1 MNNSCYLITASEKSD
16 MFLHN
21 AFKICLINP
30 PHSKK
35 PQIQLLFPQEHGIIT
50 ITRIPVKLQKQAE
63 VRNVKHKPLPIGVED
78 FKRLVDNEYYFVD
91 KTLMIKEL
99 LENKG
104 TVNLFTRPRRFGKT
118 LNMSMLQRFF
128 EATEKSNAYLFDGLK
143 IAAYPEYMAY
153 QGQYPVISVSL
164 KSMKQASYTNAF
176 YMYKN
181 LIAKEYEKHKIILE
195 SNQILDSEKEV
206 FQNIMEQRADQNVY
220 LNSIRTLSDIL
231 AKYYEKNVIILI
243 DEYDVPLENA
253 YHEGFYDDMTNL
265 IRSCFESALKT
276 NPSLEFAVLTGCLR
290 VSRESIFT
298 GLNNLKTYSIT
309 KNKFSQ
315 YFGFTQ
321 EEMKGILQT
330 FSLEQYAGT
339 IAKWYDGYRFGLT
352 EIYNPWSV
360 LNCIDSYLQN
370 DMVACEPYWSNTS
383 SNRIVKRLIEESNE
397 RTKSMVEELING
409 TPIHTQIFEDV
420 TYGTIDV
427 NQDYIWSFLLFTG
440 YLKIISCE
448 TVGDETYYD
457 MVIPNVEIKSIY
469 KNTIRSWFI
478 DHINRDS
485 RTDILESVI
494 HADAEK
500 LEDLLCTWLTNTI
513 SCFDE
518 QENYYHGFVTGL
530 VSGFNGYMV
539 VSNRESG
546 NGRFDLVVKQRS
558 RWHHAAILEFKVVEK
573 YNQMTKACE
582 DALRQIE
589 EKDYEASLRDEQYEN
604 IAKLGICFCQK
615 RCRVKSGGV
624 DHFEY

>member
-1 MNNSCYLITASEKSD
+1 M
-16 MFLHN
+16 
-21 AFKICLINP
+21 
-30 PHSKK
+30 
-35 PQIQLLFPQEHGIIT
+35 
-50 ITRIPVKLQKQAE
+50 
-63 VRNVKHKPLPIGVED
+63 KHKPLPIGVED
-78 FKRLVDNEYYFVD
+78 FMRLVDNKYYFID

-99 LENKG
+99 LENKE

-153 QGQYPVISVSL
+153 QGKYPVISVSL
-164 KSMKQASYTNAF
+164 KSMKQASYTDAF

-195 SNQILDSEKEV
+195 SNQILESEKEI
-206 FQNIMEQRADQNVY
+206 FRNIMEQRADQNVY

-290 VSRESIFT
+290 VSRESIFM

-321 EEMKGILQT
+321 AEMQEILQT

-478 DHINRDS
+478 DHINRNS

-530 VSGFNGYMV
+530 VSGFSGYMV

-573 YNQMTKACE
+573 YNQMKKACE
-582 DALRQIE
+582 DALKQIE

>member
-1 MNNSCYLITASEKSD
+1 MPYQSPTFKKAANPVAFSAGTWYNNNNKDSG
-16 MFLHN
+16 
-21 AFKICLINP
+21 KI
-30 PHSKK
+30 
-35 PQIQLLFPQEHGIIT
+35 
-50 ITRIPVKLQKQAE
+50 AE
-63 VRNVKHKPLPIGVED
+63 TSRGENMKHKPLPIGVED
-78 FKRLVDNEYYFVD
+78 FKRLVDNGYYFVD

-99 LENKG
+99 LENKE

-164 KSMKQASYTNAF
+164 KSMKQASYTDAF

-231 AKYYEKNVIILI
+231 AKYYKKNVIILI

-321 EEMKGILQT
+321 AEMQEILQT

-448 TVGDETYYD
+448 TIGDETYYD

-530 VSGFNGYMV
+530 VSGFSGYMV

>member
-1 MNNSCYLITASEKSD
+1 M
-16 MFLHN
+16 
-21 AFKICLINP
+21 
-30 PHSKK
+30 
-35 PQIQLLFPQEHGIIT
+35 
-50 ITRIPVKLQKQAE
+50 
-63 VRNVKHKPLPIGVED
+63 KHKPLPIGVED

-99 LENKG
+99 LENKE

-143 IAAYPEYMAY
+143 IATYPEYMAY
-153 QGQYPVISVSL
+153 QGQYPVISISL
-164 KSMKQASYTNAF
+164 KSMKQKNFTLAF
-176 YMYKN
+176 ETYKYLIKSEYSRHKDFIFSKNVLDEEEKARYLSFIQVDATETMYN
-181 LIAKEYEKHKIILE
+181 QAIGFL
-195 SNQILDSEKEV
+195 SNCLKKAYQ
-206 FQNIMEQRADQNVY
+206 Q
-220 LNSIRTLSDIL
+220 
-231 AKYYEKNVIILI
+231 NVIILI

-321 EEMKGILQT
+321 EEMKEILQN
-330 FSLEQYAGT
+330 FSLEQYAET

-397 RTKSMVEELING
+397 RTKSTVEELING

-448 TVGDETYYD
+448 TIGDETYYD

-478 DHINRDS
+478 DHLNRDS
-485 RTDILESVI
+485 RTEILESVI

-558 RWHHAAILEFKVVEK
+558 RWHHAATLEFKVVEK

-582 DALRQIE
+582 DALKQIE

>member
-1 MNNSCYLITASEKSD
+1 M
-16 MFLHN
+16 
-21 AFKICLINP
+21 
-30 PHSKK
+30 
-35 PQIQLLFPQEHGIIT
+35 
-50 ITRIPVKLQKQAE
+50 
-63 VRNVKHKPLPIGVED
+63 KHKPLPIGVED
-78 FKRLVDNEYYFVD
+78 FKRLVDNGYYFVD

-99 LENKG
+99 LENKE

-143 IAAYPEYMAY
+143 IAAYPEYMVY
-153 QGQYPVISVSL
+153 QGQYPVISISL
-164 KSMKQASYTNAF
+164 KSMKRASYQEAYFEYVKLLSDEFERHETILQSDAVSEEDKLEF
-176 YMYKN
+176 QKIKRR
-181 LIAKEYEKHKIILE
+181 IAEPKEYNSAVKLLSKCL
-195 SNQILDSEKEV
+195 QK
-206 FQNIMEQRADQNVY
+206 VY
-220 LNSIRTLSDIL
+220 Q
-231 AKYYEKNVIILI
+231 KNVIILI

-253 YHEGFYDDMTNL
+253 YHDGFYDDMTNL

-321 EEMKGILQT
+321 EEMKEILQA

-339 IAKWYDGYRFGLT
+339 IANWYDGYRFGLT

-448 TVGDETYYD
+448 TIGDETYYD

-478 DHINRDS
+478 DHVNRDS

-582 DALRQIE
+582 DALKQIE

-624 DHFEY
+624 DHFDY

>member
-1 MNNSCYLITASEKSD
+1 MPYQSPTFKKAANPVAFSARTWYNNNNKDSG
-16 MFLHN
+16 
-21 AFKICLINP
+21 KI
-30 PHSKK
+30 
-35 PQIQLLFPQEHGIIT
+35 
-50 ITRIPVKLQKQAE
+50 AE
-63 VRNVKHKPLPIGVED
+63 TSRGENMKHKPLPIGVED

-99 LENKG
+99 LENKE

-153 QGQYPVISVSL
+153 QGQYPVISISL
-164 KSMKQASYTNAF
+164 KSMKRASYQEAYF
-176 YMYKN
+176 EYVK
-181 LIAKEYEKHKIILE
+181 LLSDEFERHEIILQSDLVSEEDKLEFQKIKKRIAEPKEYNSAVKLLSKCL
-195 SNQILDSEKEV
+195 QK
-206 FQNIMEQRADQNVY
+206 VY
-220 LNSIRTLSDIL
+220 Q
-231 AKYYEKNVIILI
+231 KNVIILI

-321 EEMKGILQT
+321 EEMKEILQA

-485 RTDILESVI
+485 RTDILESII